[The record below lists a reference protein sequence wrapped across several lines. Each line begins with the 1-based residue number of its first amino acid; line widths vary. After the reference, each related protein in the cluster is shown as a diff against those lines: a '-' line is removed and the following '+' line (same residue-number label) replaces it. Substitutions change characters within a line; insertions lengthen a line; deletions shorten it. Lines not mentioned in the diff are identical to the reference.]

1 MRIQI
6 SFYRFCPHRLYNL
19 PDTIPCIVYLNRHDD
34 SFFFPE
40 NFLVIVFHWQIGQ
53 RSYRNILPIRIR
65 HIHLVENIP
74 DRMFIFS
81 NDNRNIKVPRI
92 QFSDTDLTD
101 ILFQRIQ
108 QHILIHFIQRQT
120 FGQDMDYDSFLYGRL
135 IQFQSGH
142 FLIQM
147 VDECINF
154 R

>member
-1 MRIQI
+1 
-6 SFYRFCPHRLYNL
+6 
-19 PDTIPCIVYLNRHDD
+19 
-34 SFFFPE
+34 
-40 NFLVIVFHWQIGQ
+40 
-53 RSYRNILPIRIR
+53 
-65 HIHLVENIP
+65 
-74 DRMFIFS
+74 MFIFS

-120 FGQDMDYDSFLYGRL
+120 FGQDMDYDSFLYGRF

-147 VDECINF
+147 VDKCINF